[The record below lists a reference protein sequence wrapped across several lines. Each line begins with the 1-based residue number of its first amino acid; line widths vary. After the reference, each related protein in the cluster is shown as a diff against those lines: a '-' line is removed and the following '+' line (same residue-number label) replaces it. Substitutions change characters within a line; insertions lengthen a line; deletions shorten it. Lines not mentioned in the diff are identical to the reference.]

1 MSRIRFAVFLGRK
14 IISPDI
20 FRGGE
25 KIFLNK
31 FASRNQGVLSL
42 MDNICLAEIQSA
54 AISQAI

>member
-1 MSRIRFAVFLGRK
+1 MLYFWEEKLFRLIFLGG
-14 IISPDI
+14 
-20 FRGGE
+20 GGE